1 MAELFGIAASS
12 IAEAEVAAKAGGAI
26 PKLKRLWDEIQNV
39 PETISYLMKEID
51 ILDPLIWEMEA
62 PINERRAS
70 INSLLFDDTALRRST
85 EFCREAMNSLTRLVD
100 DLRIQVDTEK
110 KMKRRMGKLKVVLKA
125 RTIANYERRLA
136 KAVSILILAQISY
149 MM

>member
-12 IAEAEVAAKAGGAI
+12 IAVAEVAAKAGGAI

-110 KMKRRMGKLKVVLKA
+110 KLKRRMGKLKVVLKA
-125 RTIANYERRLA
+125 RTIADYERRLE
-136 KAVSILILAQISY
+136 KAVSILKLAQNSY